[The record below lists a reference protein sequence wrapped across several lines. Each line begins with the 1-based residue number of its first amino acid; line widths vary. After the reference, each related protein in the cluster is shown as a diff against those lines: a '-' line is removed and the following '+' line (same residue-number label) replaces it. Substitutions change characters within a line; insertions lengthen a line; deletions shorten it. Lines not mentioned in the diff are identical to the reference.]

1 MQEGKFTNSASVPAD
16 AAEAWAREAA
26 TDDDTLAIQVL
37 RTGGSIG
44 ILFLLAY
51 LAYDLHL
58 SGGRFTLAALYHW
71 VTIAAV
77 LLFFGLTWTR
87 GFRRYWKFWNLA
99 FCIALVTIFILISRQ
114 TREGDSRYIAIL
126 LFPIA
131 TASFVNWGWRWQA
144 LMGVCSIV
152 MYAAAEMLVPLVGSG
167 SVYRWFGL
175 LAAVVL
181 AEATAIFL
189 ERYRTRLRAQVLQ
202 LLEAAQFRRTQ
213 ISTMAHDIRNPV
225 AAIAGFVDLLEDDEL
240 ARDDREQ
247 VLTRIG
253 TTAWNMDLTVS
264 TVLDLYR
271 IQEGRVPF
279 TPVMTDPNQVVAD
292 AVAGCAGQAVRK
304 DLKLTAR
311 YGEIPAGG
319 FDRGHVQKIVRNVL
333 AFSIARMNSGEILLK
348 TSAAGATMQLEI
360 EDEGPELSAAELT
373 ALLEPAEDQRK
384 GGSPSLGIYV
394 ASVLAR
400 ACGGWLRA
408 YSRDGAGVRFVAEI
422 PPARPEQIAAANS

>member
-1 MQEGKFTNSASVPAD
+1 MEGKFTDSALVAAD
-16 AAEAWAREAA
+16 GPEAWAREAA
-26 TDDDTLAIQVL
+26 IDDDTLAIQVL
-37 RTGGSIG
+37 RTGGSIA

-58 SGGRFTLAALYHW
+58 SRGRFTLAALYHW
-71 VTIAAV
+71 VTIVAV

-114 TREGDSRYIAIL
+114 TREGDSRYIAVL

-144 LMGVCSIV
+144 LMGFCSIA
-152 MYAAAEMLVPLVGSG
+152 MYAVAEMLVPLPGSG
-167 SVYRWFGL
+167 SVYRWLGL

-202 LLEAAQFRRTQ
+202 LLAAAQFRRTQ

-225 AAIAGFVDLLEDDEL
+225 AAIAGFIDLLEDDDLPRE
-240 ARDDREQ
+240 DRENI
-247 VLTRIG
+247 LTRIG

-271 IQEGRVPF
+271 IQDGRVPF
-279 TPVMTDPNQVVAD
+279 TPTIADPNQVVAE
-292 AVAGCAGQAVRK
+292 AVSGCAAQAVRK
-304 DLKLTAR
+304 DLKLTAS
-311 YGEIPAGG
+311 YGEIPPGG
-319 FDRGHVQKIVRNVL
+319 FDRGHVNKIVRNLL
-333 AFSIARMNSGEILLK
+333 AFSIARMNSGEIVLK
-348 TSAAGATMQLEI
+348 TSAAGATMQVEI
-360 EDEGPELSAAELT
+360 EDQGPALGAPELND
-373 ALLEPAEDQRK
+373 LLEPREDQRS

-400 ACGGWLRA
+400 TSGGWLRA
-408 YSRDGAGVRFVAEI
+408 YRRNGVGVRFVAEI
-422 PPARPEQIAAANS
+422 PPAKPEQIASAS